1 MATAVHPLADEWT
14 DEYALFKVEHDRV
27 AYSRPL
33 WHFLAD
39 CRASEIRPVLVTGPG
54 AVLSP
59 HLYSAMTQSGAH
71 WAFTDG
77 GLVYDARS
85 GTRIRAISDLWAPRD
100 TSERHPGVSTTSTAV
115 PAVLFDVY
123 AADRASDDTR
133 VGPLVDFLVGGL
145 TGGVPARWGRDEPL
159 TSVWDHVAV
168 TKDAQR
174 KMPASDVM
182 LASSDTG
189 AWASLAVARTRD
201 GILQRVHGGVPLPTL
216 STTPQALLRDRVL
229 PFITSTLPGLAAHF
243 TPRVDLITAGLLH
256 HTGARFGYPVGGYP
270 VDAPLAV
277 LIGARTVRDLRMDI
291 PALTA
296 SHDVTVL
303 GPGRVPS
310 VLVRMTGREG
320 LWTQLRAF
328 AYDLDQERLAAA
340 LSNEFRGVI

>member
-100 TSERHPGVSTTSTAV
+100 TSERHPGVDAASTPV

-145 TGGVPARWGRDEPL
+145 TGGAPARWGRDEPL
-159 TSVWDHVAV
+159 TSGWDHVAV
-168 TKDAQR
+168 TRDAQR

-201 GILQRVHGGVPLPTL
+201 GILQRVHGGVPLPML

-229 PFITSTLPGLAAHF
+229 PFVTSTLTGLATQF
-243 TPRVDLITAGLLH
+243 TPRVALISAGMVH
-256 HTGARFGYPVGGYP
+256 QTGGRFGYPVGGYP

-277 LIGARTVRDLRMDI
+277 LIGARTVRDLRLDI

-328 AYDLDQERLAAA
+328 AYDLDQERLAAL